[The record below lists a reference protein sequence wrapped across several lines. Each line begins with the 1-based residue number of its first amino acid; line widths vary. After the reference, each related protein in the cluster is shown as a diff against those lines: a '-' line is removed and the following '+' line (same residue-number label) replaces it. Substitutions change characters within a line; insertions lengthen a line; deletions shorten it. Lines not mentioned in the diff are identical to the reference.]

1 MVYRLHWIRI
11 YHLLYVDVF
20 REYWLGSTGDVESNG
35 ELDTLVGRSVSLK
48 VQLVVVYVG
57 KLVGEQLDRQSCA
70 LARSHHIVLV
80 RSKLKGI
87 ARVDVH
93 IRRSDTACLA
103 MVHDTT
109 ETEYANLHT
118 VRIEVVLELERT
130 ILAQDNLEVHALHH
144 GVAIVLVR
152 YHYVVL
158 VSLIVYTVS

>member
-11 YHLLYVDVF
+11 YHLLYVDVS
-20 REYWLGSTGDVESNG
+20 REYWLGSTGDVESNW
-35 ELDTLVGRSVSLK
+35 EFNTLVGWSIGIETE
-48 VQLVVVYVG
+48 LVVIYVG
-57 KLVGEQLDRQSCA
+57 KFVGKELNRHSCS
-70 LARSHHIVLV
+70 LAWSYYIILV

-87 ARVDVH
+87 AWVDVH

-103 MVHDTT
+103 MVHDTA

-152 YHYVVL
+152 HHYIVF

>member
-1 MVYRLHWIRI
+1 
-11 YHLLYVDVF
+11 
-20 REYWLGSTGDVESNG
+20 
-35 ELDTLVGRSVSLK
+35 
-48 VQLVVVYVG
+48 
-57 KLVGEQLDRQSCA
+57 
-70 LARSHHIVLV
+70 
-80 RSKLKGI
+80 
-87 ARVDVH
+87 
-93 IRRSDTACLA
+93 